1 MPHVR
6 KADVLG
12 VVRQLWSTG
21 TIEDEA
27 KLILAEQL
35 INETWEGKKSG
46 IPMNQAGVPV
56 KAALGERW
64 LGAKE
69 RMAQGKPPLGVF
81 LAEDPYFILKDMGG
95 SHLHVQLR
103 VSRLAQLIGNAELIS
118 QYRNSASS
126 SGPGSSSSSSSST
139 SAAAGSSS
147 SSAAA
152 GGRQGRVQMNSE
164 GLPLRPGV
172 APCQH
177 YLKHGWCIFKQDCW
191 YNHPER
197 PGKRKAAPASP
208 ANPQQQRTFF
218 TESHLEPGVMLRNGV
233 NPVRPGVRPCQH
245 YLRQGWCVFKAKCRN
260 DHPDLTDAAGSSSS
274 SAARAAA
281 ASPQP
286 QDGPEESLVRQP
298 PQQLLLGLL
307 IDSLWPPRASKDNYV
322 KGQIARHIIVTLASP
337 GDVTQENKT
346 FDIGGAGVGNFVNRW
361 WPSQSLYDPAASK
374 PYASLK
380 ALLGGDPYFRVWMAG
395 NVPMVTLLY
404 GKLIEDG
411 GDAAAERLAAMA
423 DAVWLPTAGKEVWL
437 HGCLAK
443 WLHAGFKGCNES
455 RKVVPMTHAAAA
467 AAAAATGKEVWLRGC
482 LAKWLLNA
490 GFKGRNET
498 RKMLPMNHAAAAVAV
513 AVAAGNEVW
522 LRGCLAKW
530 LLHAG
535 FKGRDET
542 RKVLPLT
549 LAASIAAAAA
559 PTACVGKEVWLRG
572 CLAKWLLNAGFKGHN
587 EGRKVLPRVLAE
599 GPEQPTVFCMDMAQA
614 GEYLLRCW
622 RHEPHPYDAE
632 SAPWSQLK
640 PLIAGD
646 RFLYIEQNP
655 RGDRFLYIEQNPRGA
670 AGSQHVTLDVADL
683 LTNFAAAARAAR
695 RAQHGGGS
703 YGGVP
708 AGEGVIN
715 VEDDDSDDD
724 DITELSL
731 LGTAAWAAAAG
742 QISARSSSSGSSSNL
757 TSPQQRQQQQQRPAS
772 AASPASRGVV
782 SPAGGGPADVA
793 SAAADLAALEAMH
806 YEPPDNM
813 QWWWP
818 EHKPEKHNCC
828 WTEIAIRL
836 LDPAAEEFELQLAEM
851 VQHLEISAVLGM
863 ACATYKSH
871 PHLLQF
877 FAPHA
882 AIGGLEMPSAVYLL
896 DVMRPG
902 RRVAEVLDLVG
913 PVLASQQN
921 TKVCHGSKLW
931 SGQLEKAYNIRLV
944 NYFDTQQAHHVY
956 NVLRHEAGRSPLLNG
971 AALKATAEVSLSA
984 LLRTHDLYHPVR
996 HTESGK
1002 EAVKLW
1008 QDRPLSAELVTCAAA
1023 DVAYLIPLMELQL
1036 RQLRTAAGE
1045 VRQQQQQQRPG
1056 SRAAALLSS
1065 LPPELSEPTTLA
1077 AIAAGAEAA
1086 RRGGGLSYDRLR
1098 AIGGLEAFHQAPL
1111 HALGLQLGQSYGAV
1125 RGRPTH

>member
-69 RMAQGKPPLGVF
+69 RMAHGKPPLGVF

-126 SGPGSSSSSSSST
+126 SGPGSSSSST
-139 SAAAGSSS
+139 SAAGSSSS

-177 YLKHGWCIFKQDCW
+177 YLKHGWCIFKHDCW

-197 PGKRKAAPASP
+197 PGKRKATATSP
-208 ANPQQQRTFF
+208 AASLQQRTFF

-260 DHPDLTDAAGSSSS
+260 DHPDLTDAAGSSSSS

-322 KGQIARHIIVTLASP
+322 KGQIARHIIVTLATP

-361 WPSQSLYDPAASK
+361 WPSQSLYDPAVSR

-395 NVPMVTLLY
+395 NVPMVTLMY
-404 GKLIEDG
+404 GKLIDDG
-411 GDAAAERLAAMA
+411 GDAAAERLEAMA
-423 DAVWLPTAGKEVWL
+423 DAVWLPTAGKE
-437 HGCLAK
+437 
-443 WLHAGFKGCNES
+443 
-455 RKVVPMTHAAAA
+455 
-467 AAAAATGKEVWLRGC
+467 
-482 LAKWLLNA
+482 
-490 GFKGRNET
+490 
-498 RKMLPMNHAAAAVAV
+498 
-513 AVAAGNEVW
+513 
-522 LRGCLAKW
+522 
-530 LLHAG
+530 
-535 FKGRDET
+535 
-542 RKVLPLT
+542 
-549 LAASIAAAAA
+549 I
-559 PTACVGKEVWLRG
+559 WLRG

-622 RHEPHPYDAE
+622 RTEAHPYDAE

-646 RFLYIEQNP
+646 RFLYIEP
-655 RGDRFLYIEQNPRGA
+655 NPRGA

-695 RAQHGGGS
+695 RAQHGGGI

-742 QISARSSSSGSSSNL
+742 QTGAGSSSSGSSSNL
-757 TSPQQRQQQQQRPAS
+757 TSPQQRQQQQQQRPAS
-772 AASPASRGVV
+772 ASSPAGRGVV

-806 YEPPDNM
+806 YEPPDTM

-818 EHKPEKHNCC
+818 EHKPEKHDCC

-956 NVLRHEAGRSPLLNG
+956 NVLRHEAGRSPHLNG

-1008 QDRPLSAELVTCAAA
+1008 QNRPLSAELVTCAAA

-1036 RQLRTAAGE
+1036 RQLRIAAGE
-1045 VRQQQQQQRPG
+1045 VRQQQQQQQRPG

-1065 LPPELSEPTTLA
+1065 LPSELSQPTTLA

-1086 RRGGGLSYDRLR
+1086 GRGGGLSYDRLR

>member
-126 SGPGSSSSSSSST
+126 SGPGSSSSSSST
-139 SAAAGSSS
+139 SAAGSSSSS

-177 YLKHGWCIFKQDCW
+177 YLKHGWCIFKHDCWYNHPERRSWCIFKHDCW

-197 PGKRKAAPASP
+197 PGKRKATATSP
-208 ANPQQQRTFF
+208 AASLQQRTFF

-274 SAARAAA
+274 SSAARAAA

-286 QDGPEESLVRQP
+286 QDGPAESLVRQP

-322 KGQIARHIIVTLASP
+322 KGQIARHIIVTLATP

-395 NVPMVTLLY
+395 NVPMVTLMY
-404 GKLIEDG
+404 GKLIDNG
-411 GDAAAERLAAMA
+411 GDAAAERLEAMA

-437 HGCLAK
+437 C
-443 WLHAGFKGCNES
+443 
-455 RKVVPMTHAAAA
+455 
-467 AAAAATGKEVWLRGC
+467 
-482 LAKWLLNA
+482 
-490 GFKGRNET
+490 
-498 RKMLPMNHAAAAVAV
+498 
-513 AVAAGNEVW
+513 
-522 LRGCLAKW
+522 
-530 LLHAG
+530 
-535 FKGRDET
+535 
-542 RKVLPLT
+542 
-549 LAASIAAAAA
+549 
-559 PTACVGKEVWLRG
+559 G

-646 RFLYIEQNP
+646 RFLYIEPNP
-655 RGDRFLYIEQNPRGA
+655 RG
-670 AGSQHVTLDVADL
+670 
-683 LTNFAAAARAAR
+683 
-695 RAQHGGGS
+695 
-703 YGGVP
+703 
-708 AGEGVIN
+708 
-715 VEDDDSDDD
+715 
-724 DITELSL
+724 
-731 LGTAAWAAAAG
+731 
-742 QISARSSSSGSSSNL
+742 
-757 TSPQQRQQQQQRPAS
+757 
-772 AASPASRGVV
+772 RGVV

-818 EHKPEKHNCC
+818 EHKPEKHDCC

-902 RRVAEVLDLVG
+902 RRIAEVLDLVR

-956 NVLRHEAGRSPLLNG
+956 NVLRHEAGRSPHLNG

-1036 RQLRTAAGE
+1036 RQLRIAAGE

-1086 RRGGGLSYDRLR
+1086 GRGGGLSYDRLR

-1125 RGRPTH
+1125 RGRPMH

>member
-1 MPHVR
+1 M
-6 KADVLG
+6 
-12 VVRQLWSTG
+12 
-21 TIEDEA
+21 
-27 KLILAEQL
+27 
-35 INETWEGKKSG
+35 
-46 IPMNQAGVPV
+46 
-56 KAALGERW
+56 
-64 LGAKE
+64 
-69 RMAQGKPPLGVF
+69 
-81 LAEDPYFILKDMGG
+81 
-95 SHLHVQLR
+95 
-103 VSRLAQLIGNAELIS
+103 
-118 QYRNSASS
+118 
-126 SGPGSSSSSSSST
+126 
-139 SAAAGSSS
+139 
-147 SSAAA
+147 
-152 GGRQGRVQMNSE
+152 
-164 GLPLRPGV
+164 
-172 APCQH
+172 
-177 YLKHGWCIFKQDCW
+177 
-191 YNHPER
+191 
-197 PGKRKAAPASP
+197 
-208 ANPQQQRTFF
+208 QQQ
-218 TESHLEPGVMLRNGV
+218 
-233 NPVRPGVRPCQH
+233 
-245 YLRQGWCVFKAKCRN
+245 
-260 DHPDLTDAAGSSSS
+260 
-274 SAARAAA
+274 
-281 ASPQP
+281 
-286 QDGPEESLVRQP
+286 
-298 PQQLLLGLL
+298 LLGLL

-322 KGQIARHIIVTLASP
+322 KGQIARHIIVTLATP

-395 NVPMVTLLY
+395 NVPMVTLMY
-404 GKLIEDG
+404 GKLIDNG
-411 GDAAAERLAAMA
+411 GDAAAERLEAMA

-437 HGCLAK
+437 C
-443 WLHAGFKGCNES
+443 
-455 RKVVPMTHAAAA
+455 
-467 AAAAATGKEVWLRGC
+467 
-482 LAKWLLNA
+482 
-490 GFKGRNET
+490 
-498 RKMLPMNHAAAAVAV
+498 
-513 AVAAGNEVW
+513 
-522 LRGCLAKW
+522 
-530 LLHAG
+530 
-535 FKGRDET
+535 
-542 RKVLPLT
+542 
-549 LAASIAAAAA
+549 
-559 PTACVGKEVWLRG
+559 G

-646 RFLYIEQNP
+646 RFLYIEPNP
-655 RGDRFLYIEQNPRGA
+655 RG
-670 AGSQHVTLDVADL
+670 
-683 LTNFAAAARAAR
+683 
-695 RAQHGGGS
+695 
-703 YGGVP
+703 
-708 AGEGVIN
+708 
-715 VEDDDSDDD
+715 
-724 DITELSL
+724 
-731 LGTAAWAAAAG
+731 
-742 QISARSSSSGSSSNL
+742 
-757 TSPQQRQQQQQRPAS
+757 
-772 AASPASRGVV
+772 RGVV

-818 EHKPEKHNCC
+818 EHKPEKHDCC

-902 RRVAEVLDLVG
+902 RRIAEVLDLVR

-956 NVLRHEAGRSPLLNG
+956 NVLRHEAGRSPHLNG

-1036 RQLRTAAGE
+1036 RQLRIAAGE

-1086 RRGGGLSYDRLR
+1086 GRGGGLSYDRLR

-1125 RGRPTH
+1125 RGRPMH

>member
-126 SGPGSSSSSSSST
+126 SGPGSSSSSSST
-139 SAAAGSSS
+139 SAAGSSSSS

-177 YLKHGWCIFKQDCW
+177 YLKHGWCIFKHDCW

-197 PGKRKAAPASP
+197 PGKRKATATSP
-208 ANPQQQRTFF
+208 AASLQQRTFF

-274 SAARAAA
+274 SSAARAAA

-286 QDGPEESLVRQP
+286 QDGPAESLVRQP

-322 KGQIARHIIVTLASP
+322 KGQIARHIIVTLATP

-395 NVPMVTLLY
+395 NVPMVTLMY
-404 GKLIEDG
+404 GKLIDNG
-411 GDAAAERLAAMA
+411 GDAAAERLEAMA

-437 HGCLAK
+437 C
-443 WLHAGFKGCNES
+443 
-455 RKVVPMTHAAAA
+455 
-467 AAAAATGKEVWLRGC
+467 
-482 LAKWLLNA
+482 
-490 GFKGRNET
+490 
-498 RKMLPMNHAAAAVAV
+498 
-513 AVAAGNEVW
+513 
-522 LRGCLAKW
+522 
-530 LLHAG
+530 
-535 FKGRDET
+535 
-542 RKVLPLT
+542 
-549 LAASIAAAAA
+549 
-559 PTACVGKEVWLRG
+559 G

-646 RFLYIEQNP
+646 RFLYIEPNP
-655 RGDRFLYIEQNPRGA
+655 RG
-670 AGSQHVTLDVADL
+670 
-683 LTNFAAAARAAR
+683 
-695 RAQHGGGS
+695 
-703 YGGVP
+703 
-708 AGEGVIN
+708 
-715 VEDDDSDDD
+715 
-724 DITELSL
+724 
-731 LGTAAWAAAAG
+731 
-742 QISARSSSSGSSSNL
+742 
-757 TSPQQRQQQQQRPAS
+757 
-772 AASPASRGVV
+772 RGVV

-818 EHKPEKHNCC
+818 EHKPEKHDCC

-902 RRVAEVLDLVG
+902 RRIAEVLDLVR

-956 NVLRHEAGRSPLLNG
+956 NVLRHEAGRSPHLNG

-1036 RQLRTAAGE
+1036 RQLRIAAGE

-1086 RRGGGLSYDRLR
+1086 GRGGGLSYDRLR

-1125 RGRPTH
+1125 RGRPMH